1 MNPDLMFRLED
12 VKGEHRQAT
21 FGHANGPRIVE
32 LMVEAMARGDRNYEG
47 GYHMNVQSRLELVY
61 EDFEDLALL
70 EKKEEKVEDYFL
82 TKQRE
87 VYLYLDGA
95 SVKAIKSGEGQS
107 LTVFRVRLSGIKAG
121 MHQLSARA
129 VPMSVQWGRVC
140 YKSRARGWTGSQGSL
155 S

>member
-12 VKGEHRQAT
+12 VKGEDRQAT

-129 VPMSVQWGRVC
+129 VPMSVQWG
-140 YKSRARGWTGSQGSL
+140 
-155 S
+155 

>member
-1 MNPDLMFRLED
+1 
-12 VKGEHRQAT
+12 
-21 FGHANGPRIVE
+21 
-32 LMVEAMARGDRNYEG
+32 
-47 GYHMNVQSRLELVY
+47 MNVQSRLELVY

-129 VPMSVQWGRVC
+129 VPMSVLWG
-140 YKSRARGWTGSQGSL
+140 
-155 S
+155 